1 MIEDILT
8 LFLDTP
14 TNGSI
19 VIILI
24 IYKLFENSRRIIDYM
39 MKKINNICK
48 TKEWLTEDKIKYIIK
63 YSLLIDYLCPEV
75 PGENHLVTDFR
86 NNLQD
91 SITKNPRNEYRNKRV
106 NMHVSHYFNLI
117 KSEPS
122 AQKKKGSCKYYSKEV
137 FEDCLADYLQE
148 LQRNQFSN

>member
-8 LFLDTP
+8 LFLDIP

-39 MKKINNICK
+39 MKKIYNICK
-48 TKEWLTEDKIKYIIK
+48 TKEWLTGDKIKYIIK
-63 YSLLIDYLCPEV
+63 YSLLIDYLCPDV
-75 PGENHLVTDFR
+75 PGENHLVTDVSR
-86 NNLQD
+86 NIQD
-91 SITKNPRNEYRNKRV
+91 SITKKPSDEYRNKRV
-106 NMHVSHYFNLI
+106 NMHVSHYFNL
-117 KSEPS
+117 KKRESS
-122 AQKKKGSCKYYSKEV
+122 AQKKKDGCKYYSKEI